1 MNAVTWPSGT
11 TSQALFTSQF
21 TIGTYIS
28 VEVIGLEVG
37 SISSNIYLWGDMTAV
52 GGSPTYA
59 FIRKIGTDDSQIW
72 NSIPLTKMSW
82 EGLSSDYTE
91 TYLYLF
97 VSSSAGILTRFK
109 AADGSL
115 DFAKS
120 SLTINPSISSSSY
133 MISLSPN
140 SQTLFFSAAFNTGGY
155 LWRWKDGNS
164 YFEWAGYNGNSQ
176 ANSLVSA
183 DSNVAYLLNTETTS
197 N

>member
-21 TIGTYIS
+21 TIGTYINTK
-28 VEVIGLEVG
+28 VIGLEVG

-59 FIRKIGTDDSQIW
+59 FIRKIGTDDTQIW

-82 EGLSSDYTE
+82 GGLSSDYTE

-97 VSSSAGILTRFK
+97 VASSAGILTRFK
-109 AADGSL
+109 TADGSL

-120 SLTINPSISSSSY
+120 SPTISPSISSSSY

-140 SQTLFFSAAFNTGGY
+140 SQTIFFSATVGTDGY

-164 YFEWAGYNGNSQ
+164 YFEWVGYSGNDQ

-183 DSNVAYLLNTETTS
+183 DSNVAYLLNTVTIS
-197 N
+197 K